1 MATLPWIAL
10 LWLPVLVIERRLV
23 SDPLERR
30 LHLAFILVLLATN
43 SSGPALGADAILQ
56 DPVSLERAV
65 RGVLAALALV
75 VTVPVLVRQ
84 RSVLFSRHLTWVPL
98 LGLYVLVAGISAVYS
113 VAPIVTAAKALELL
127 TGFLIVVGVTTLDSP
142 VLPLK
147 RSIVLL
153 IALEGVLMAA
163 SVIGFFAM
171 ASIFSTFDSRAG
183 FITERTLSGVFMSPN
198 ALSVVGAV
206 VAVFALARL
215 LKKPR
220 APHRAVL
227 FAGVLFGVTAVVLAS
242 GRQGLIILVVS
253 TAAVLLILKPFQ
265 AVFWVL
271 PAIIAL
277 GVLYAN
283 ELATA
288 FTRGQ
293 GSQLLRSLSGR
304 TVWWESAL
312 SAWLEHP
319 WLGFGFAVGGRFVA
333 LERIG
338 ASDVSSLHS
347 GYLEVLTGVG
357 VLGFIPLIIVLFGVG
372 RFCLRVI
379 RVETEYAILL
389 IPLALHSFIS
399 PGFGGWLNTDF
410 LILGLLAGLADTWAP
425 DDGAIPYLDFAGAA
439 RKPFGSSPKVF
450 DDLRI
455 GNVLETVESDQLLEP
470 EGVGLEAVL
479 GPGLGHSQPR
489 HGHGGVVPE
498 EIGTRWSPASRLPV
512 VEEDPLP
519 HPAKV
524 PWSQIPVHRCRAACS
539 RHQLPPRL
547 TKALDLFYHASQRH
561 RASHNRMNVR
571 W

>member
-1 MATLPWIAL
+1 M
-10 LWLPVLVIERRLV
+10 
-23 SDPLERR
+23 SDGCLGFWVFRPGEDF
-30 LHLAFILVLLATN
+30 LHFR
-43 SSGPALGADAILQ
+43 SS
-56 DPVSLERAV
+56 
-65 RGVLAALALV
+65 
-75 VTVPVLVRQ
+75 
-84 RSVLFSRHLTWVPL
+84 
-98 LGLYVLVAGISAVYS
+98 
-113 VAPIVTAAKALELL
+113 
-127 TGFLIVVGVTTLDSP
+127 
-142 VLPLK
+142 
-147 RSIVLL
+147 
-153 IALEGVLMAA
+153 
-163 SVIGFFAM
+163 
-171 ASIFSTFDSRAG
+171 G

-277 GVLYAN
+277 GVLYATSWPQPL
-283 ELATA
+283 LAA
-288 FTRGQ
+288 KDLSCCDPCRG
-293 GSQLLRSLSGR
+293 GPCGGNRPSG
-304 TVWWESAL
+304 
-312 SAWLEHP
+312 AWLEHP

-399 PGFGGWLNTDF
+399 SGFGAWLNTDF
-410 LILGLLAGLADTWAP
+410 VDPRPPGRPCRHLGT
-425 DDGAIPYLDFAGAA
+425 
-439 RKPFGSSPKVF
+439 
-450 DDLRI
+450 
-455 GNVLETVESDQLLEP
+455 
-470 EGVGLEAVL
+470 
-479 GPGLGHSQPR
+479 
-489 HGHGGVVPE
+489 
-498 EIGTRWSPASRLPV
+498 
-512 VEEDPLP
+512 
-519 HPAKV
+519 
-524 PWSQIPVHRCRAACS
+524 
-539 RHQLPPRL
+539 
-547 TKALDLFYHASQRH
+547 
-561 RASHNRMNVR
+561 
-571 W
+571 